1 MQRIEAAPSLGN
13 PRGSLASVVSFL
25 RILRA
30 EFVKQHR
37 NYFQSKLIYFS
48 MLIWPALSFTAAYY
62 MYRPF
67 VASPELASRL
77 VAGGDPRAVALFILT
92 GYLGYTFF
100 WSLVQSAW
108 QFSWERFHGTLECLF
123 LSPANRLGFILGNGL
138 AALVESVWLF
148 FVFAVGVLS
157 MLGGLGGKPLYAYP
171 LALLALALPA
181 VGWGTLLNSV
191 FIFSRDSG
199 FLYTILDEPMG
210 FFAGVRVPTSV
221 FPLWA
226 KFIGFLFP
234 LTFSLRVV
242 RGQLLEGASL
252 RSGLMGVAGLALLSL
267 GLLLLS
273 ALLVRQG
280 EVHAKRTGS
289 LTLF

>member
-1 MQRIEAAPSLGN
+1 MPQIDT
-13 PRGSLASVVSFL
+13 SFG

-37 NYFQSKLIYFS
+37 IYFQSKMIYFS
-48 MLIWPALSFTAAYY
+48 MLVWPVLSFAAAYN

-67 VASPELASRL
+67 IASPVLASRL
-77 VAGGDPRAVALFILT
+77 VPGGDPRAVALFILT

-108 QFSWERFHGTLECLF
+108 QFSFERFQGTLEGLF
-123 LSPANRLGFILGNGL
+123 LTPASRMGFLLGNGA
-138 AALVESVWLF
+138 AALIESVWLF
-148 FVFAVGVLS
+148 FVFAVGVLAV
-157 MLGGLGGKPLYAYP
+157 LGRLTAVPLWSYL
-171 LALLALALPA
+171 LALTGLALPA

-221 FPLWA
+221 FPLWVR
-226 KFIGFLFP
+226 FISFLFP

-242 RGQLLEGASL
+242 RGLLLGTTGFA
-252 RSGLMGVAGLALLSL
+252 AGLLQVGGLTLMTA
-267 GLLLLS
+267 GLL
-273 ALLVRQG
+273 AAAAGLVRLG
-280 EVHAKRTGS
+280 EAHAKRTGS